1 MTNAPEPRPGTG
13 QRVLLVIAWLLV
25 TVLLG
30 YGLVQTLITA
40 SKLFGG

>member
-1 MTNAPEPRPGTG
+1 MTKSG
-13 QRVLLVIAWLLV
+13 QRALLIVGWLLV

-40 SKLFGG
+40 SKLFG